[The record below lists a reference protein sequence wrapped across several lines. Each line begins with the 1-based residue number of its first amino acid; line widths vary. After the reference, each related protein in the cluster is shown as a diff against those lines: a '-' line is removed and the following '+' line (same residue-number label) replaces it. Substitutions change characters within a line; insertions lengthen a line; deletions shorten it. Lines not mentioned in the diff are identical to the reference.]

1 MTRRRKMVEK
11 TKLSIAA
18 SFLYA
23 FAIKLA
29 LVRASLVAQMVKNL
43 PVMQETHLQCK
54 RHIPGSE
61 RSPGGE
67 NGYPLQYSCLESP
80 LDREAWQAAV
90 YGISESDM
98 TE

>member
-1 MTRRRKMVEK
+1 MTIRRKMVEK

-29 LVRASLVAQMVKNL
+29 LIRASLVAQMVKIC
-43 PVMQETHLQCK
+43 LQCR
-54 RHIPGSE
+54 RHTYNARDTSLGQKDPLEE
-61 RSPGGE
+61 RMATHSSILGLE
-67 NGYPLQYSCLESP
+67 NP
-80 LDREAWQAAV
+80 LDRGAWQAAV